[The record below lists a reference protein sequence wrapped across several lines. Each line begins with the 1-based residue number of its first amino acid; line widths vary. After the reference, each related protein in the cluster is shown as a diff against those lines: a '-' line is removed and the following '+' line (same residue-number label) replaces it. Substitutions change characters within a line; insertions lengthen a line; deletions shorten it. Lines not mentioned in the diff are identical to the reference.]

1 MTILITS
8 EEILITSP
16 AVEESQE
23 LHSDLWELWETV
35 FSGDVLVIATTFIIP
50 WEGMAY
56 KTAEHSEWQIC
67 LQGAEGLPSSYP

>member
-1 MTILITS
+1 MTILMTS
-8 EEILITSP
+8 KENLITSP

-23 LHSDLWELWETV
+23 CSDLQELWETV
-35 FSGDVLVIATTFIIP
+35 FTGDVLVIATTFIIP

-67 LQGAEGLPSSYP
+67 LQRAEGLPSHYP